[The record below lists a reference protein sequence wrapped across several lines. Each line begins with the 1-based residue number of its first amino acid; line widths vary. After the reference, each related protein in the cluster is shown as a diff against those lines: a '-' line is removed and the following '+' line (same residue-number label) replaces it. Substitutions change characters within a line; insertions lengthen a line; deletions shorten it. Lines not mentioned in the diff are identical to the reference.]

1 MLCNFVWILA
11 FISEHL
17 HGAALVVEIQL
28 HIGELGGG
36 VLTEG
41 VKEETVV
48 SIELLTA
55 SLCERHLL
63 LSLHALSLN
72 VVEQQVLLLVGPTSL
87 LVRPED

>member
-11 FISEHL
+11 FISEHF
-17 HGAALVVEIQL
+17 HGAALVVEVQL
-28 HIGELGGG
+28 HFRKLRGG

-55 SLCERHLL
+55 SLRERDLL

-72 VVEQQVLLLVGPTSL
+72 VVEQQVLLLISPASL